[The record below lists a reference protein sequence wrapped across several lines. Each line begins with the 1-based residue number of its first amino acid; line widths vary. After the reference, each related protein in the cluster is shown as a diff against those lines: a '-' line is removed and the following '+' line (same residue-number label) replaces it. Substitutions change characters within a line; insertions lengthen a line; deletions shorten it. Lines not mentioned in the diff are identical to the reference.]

1 MNRFT
6 IRHLFVIIAMCG
18 LCGASVGICTNTA
31 GLFYTSIAED
41 LGVGQGAVSMT
52 LTLLSI
58 TSAAAGLVV
67 ASIIKNE
74 KMLKPMIAVSIAMMA
89 GGTWLLAMADNLWMI
104 YLWNIIRGIGA
115 GLAGFVTSTI
125 VINRWFYARHGL
137 FVSLAMCFS
146 GIPGVLLSNFF
157 TSVIQADGW
166 RQGYIVV
173 ALVLLA
179 CTLPSLVLP
188 FTLDPFKSGTKPYG
202 YEEYESLKE
211 SNPEKM
217 VMERKDRGLPAMAL
231 IIFLVYTSAA
241 AINSCLI
248 QHLPNYAV
256 FSGNAAALGAM
267 MVAVVNGANVIAKLS
282 FGMLSDRAGTM
293 KSCLLMAA
301 LSIIGISLMAFLPLP
316 AAMVAGAGLYGCTMP
331 NSAIALSLIT
341 SDIFGMA
348 DYNRIYPVISFV
360 CSTVYALAV
369 ALMGSLFD
377 ISGSYLP
384 VFGLCLVMQVVV
396 LVSVKVLY
404 GKYAAKNVA

>member
-1 MNRFT
+1 MKRFT

-31 GLFYTSIAED
+31 GLFYTSISDD
-41 LGVGQGAVSMT
+41 LGIGQGAVSLT
-52 LTLLSI
+52 LTILSI
-58 TSAAAGLVV
+58 TSAAAGLFV

-74 KMLKPMIAVSIAMMA
+74 MMLKPMIAASILMMA
-89 GGTWLLAMADNLWMI
+89 GGTWLLAVSDNLWMI
-104 YLWNIIRGIGA
+104 YLWNVIRGVGA

-125 VINRWFYARHGL
+125 VINRWFYARHGF

-166 RQGYIVV
+166 REGYIVV
-173 ALVLLA
+173 AIVILA
-179 CTLPSLVLP
+179 FTLPSLVLP
-188 FTLDPFKSGTKPYG
+188 FTLDPFKCGTKPYG
-202 YEEYESLKE
+202 YEEYEALKE

-217 VMERKDRGLPAMAL
+217 VLERKDHGLPAMAL
-231 IIFLVYTSAA
+231 VIFIIYTSAA
-241 AINSCLI
+241 AINSCLL

-282 FGMLSDRAGTM
+282 FGMLSDRVGTM
-293 KSCLLMAA
+293 KSSLLMAT
-301 LSIIGISLMAFLPLP
+301 LSTTGIALMAFLPLP
-316 AAMVAGAGLYGCTMP
+316 AALVAGAALYGCTMP

-341 SDIFGMA
+341 SDIFGLG
-348 DYNRIYPVISFV
+348 DYNRIYPVISFI
-360 CSTVYALAV
+360 CSTVYAIAV
-369 ALMGSLFD
+369 ALMGTLFD

-384 VFGLCLVMQVVV
+384 VFALCLVMQL
-396 LVSVKVLY
+396 LVFVTVKVLY
-404 GKYAAKNVA
+404 GRYAAKSVR

>member
-1 MNRFT
+1 MKRFT

-31 GLFYTSIAED
+31 GLFYTSISDD
-41 LGVGQGAVSMT
+41 LGIGQGAVSLT
-52 LTLLSI
+52 LTILSI
-58 TSAAAGLVV
+58 TSAAAGLFV

-74 KMLKPMIAVSIAMMA
+74 KMLKPMIAASILMMA
-89 GGTWLLAMADNLWMI
+89 GGTWLLAVSDNLWMI
-104 YLWNIIRGIGA
+104 YLWNVIRGVGA

-125 VINRWFYARHGL
+125 VINRWFYARHGF

-166 RQGYIVV
+166 REGYIVV
-173 ALVLLA
+173 AIVILA
-179 CTLPSLVLP
+179 FTLPSLVLP
-188 FTLDPFKSGTKPYG
+188 FTLDPFKCGTKPYG
-202 YEEYESLKE
+202 YEEYEALKE

-217 VMERKDRGLPAMAL
+217 VLERKDHGLPAMAL
-231 IIFLVYTSAA
+231 VIFIIYTSAA
-241 AINSCLI
+241 AINSCLL

-282 FGMLSDRAGTM
+282 FGMLSDRVGTL
-293 KSCLLMAA
+293 KSSLLMAT
-301 LSIIGISLMAFLPLP
+301 LSTTGIALMAFLPLP
-316 AAMVAGAGLYGCTMP
+316 TALVAGAALYGCTMP

-341 SDIFGMA
+341 SDIFGMG
-348 DYNRIYPVISFV
+348 DYNRIYPVISFI
-360 CSTVYALAV
+360 CSTVYAIAV
-369 ALMGSLFD
+369 ALMGTLFD

-384 VFGLCLVMQVVV
+384 VFALCLVMQL
-396 LVSVKVLY
+396 LVFVTVKVLY
-404 GKYAAKNVA
+404 GRYAAKSVR

>member
-1 MNRFT
+1 MKRFT

-31 GLFYTSIAED
+31 GLFYTSISDD
-41 LGVGQGAVSMT
+41 LGIGQGAVSLT
-52 LTLLSI
+52 LTILSI
-58 TSAAAGLVV
+58 TSAAAGLFV

-74 KMLKPMIAVSIAMMA
+74 MMLKPMIAASILMMA
-89 GGTWLLAMADNLWMI
+89 GGTWLLAVSDNLWMI
-104 YLWNIIRGIGA
+104 YLWNVIRGVGA

-125 VINRWFYARHGL
+125 VINQWFYARHGF

-166 RQGYIVV
+166 REGYIVV
-173 ALVLLA
+173 AIVILA
-179 CTLPSLVLP
+179 FTLPSLVLP
-188 FTLDPFKSGTKPYG
+188 FTLDPFKCGTKPYG
-202 YEEYESLKE
+202 YEEYEALKE

-217 VMERKDRGLPAMAL
+217 VLERKDHGLPAMAL
-231 IIFLVYTSAA
+231 VIFIIYTSAA
-241 AINSCLI
+241 AINSCLL

-282 FGMLSDRAGTM
+282 FGMLSDRVGTM
-293 KSCLLMAA
+293 KSSLLMAT
-301 LSIIGISLMAFLPLP
+301 LSTTGIALMAFLPLP
-316 AAMVAGAGLYGCTMP
+316 AALVAGAALYGCTMP

-341 SDIFGMA
+341 SDIFGMG
-348 DYNRIYPVISFV
+348 DYNRIYPVISFI
-360 CSTVYALAV
+360 CSTVYAIAV
-369 ALMGSLFD
+369 ALMGTLFD

-384 VFGLCLVMQVVV
+384 VFALCLVMQL
-396 LVSVKVLY
+396 LVFVTVKVLY
-404 GKYAAKNVA
+404 GRYAAKSVR

>member
-1 MNRFT
+1 MKRFT

-31 GLFYTSIAED
+31 GLFYTSISDD
-41 LGVGQGAVSMT
+41 LGIGQGAVSLT
-52 LTLLSI
+52 LTILSI
-58 TSAAAGLVV
+58 TSAAAGLFV

-74 KMLKPMIAVSIAMMA
+74 MMLKPMIAASILMMA
-89 GGTWLLAMADNLWMI
+89 GGTWLLAVSDNLWMI
-104 YLWNIIRGIGA
+104 YLWNVIRGVGA

-125 VINRWFYARHGL
+125 VINRWFYARHGF

-166 RQGYIVV
+166 REGYIVV
-173 ALVLLA
+173 AIVILA
-179 CTLPSLVLP
+179 FTLPSLVLP
-188 FTLDPFKSGTKPYG
+188 FTLDPFKCGTKPYG
-202 YEEYESLKE
+202 YEEYEALKE

-217 VMERKDRGLPAMAL
+217 VLERKDHGLPAMAL
-231 IIFLVYTSAA
+231 VIFIIYTSAA
-241 AINSCLI
+241 AINSCLL

-282 FGMLSDRAGTM
+282 FGMLSDRVGTM
-293 KSCLLMAA
+293 KSSLLMAT
-301 LSIIGISLMAFLPLP
+301 LSTTGIALMAFLPLP
-316 AAMVAGAGLYGCTMP
+316 AALVAGAALYGCTMP

-341 SDIFGMA
+341 SDIFGMG
-348 DYNRIYPVISFV
+348 DYNRIYPVISFI
-360 CSTVYALAV
+360 CSTVYAIAV
-369 ALMGSLFD
+369 ALMGTLFD

-384 VFGLCLVMQVVV
+384 VFALCLVMQL
-396 LVSVKVLY
+396 LVFVTVKVLY
-404 GKYAAKNVA
+404 GRYAAKSVR